1 MSGTVTVTLAGRDV
15 KFQPPTDAQF
25 MVVHRILDRAQK
37 QAEDSG
43 ENRVDMKMVGQVA
56 KILDVLDSM
65 VVEAA
70 DRDFLEEAILDR
82 RVDFKD
88 LFDAFSTATKNGDP
102 EAKPAAKRAPAKK
115 ATRGRA
121 RRAG

>member
-1 MSGTVTVTLAGRDV
+1 MSGTVTVSLAGRDV
-15 KFQPPTDAQF
+15 RFQPPTDAQF
-25 MVVHRILDRAQK
+25 MVVHRILDRARK

-43 ENRVDMKMVGQVA
+43 EDRVDMKTIGQVA

-65 VVEAA
+65 VVETA

-82 RVDFKD
+82 RIDFQE
-88 LFDAFSTATKNGDP
+88 LFDAFSKATKDGDP
-102 EAKPAAKRAPAKK
+102 EAKPAVKRAPAKK